1 MIEAGDKTAINAK
14 ITSLLEGNKYDR
26 AVPLL
31 ISSKQ
36 YERALDICVQQ
47 NVPIQEELIK
57 KIIPEDEPTT
67 AAEKNKRVELI
78 KTVA

>member
-1 MIEAGDKTAINAK
+1 
-14 ITSLLEGNKYDR
+14 LLEANKYER

-67 AAEKNKRVELI
+67 AAEKNKRAELI

>member
-1 MIEAGDKTAINAK
+1 LIEAGDKEAINTK
-14 ITSLLEGNKYDR
+14 INNLLEANKFER

-47 NVPIQEELIK
+47 NVPIQ
-57 KIIPEDEPTT
+57 
-67 AAEKNKRVELI
+67 
-78 KTVA
+78 